1 MPKKKG
7 LLLPFCPQTTFSPV
21 VDIASLCHPNQ
32 RTQKREFATNRAI
45 NSHMEKSVRW
55 LLFEY
60 RDLELVEAFQDALY
74 GMALRL
80 AVSCINGIMHV
91 YTCIPKRIRAQ

>member
-60 RDLELVEAFQDALY
+60 QDLELV
-74 GMALRL
+74 
-80 AVSCINGIMHV
+80 IMSKSFKTPCMVWRYVWH
-91 YTCIPKRIRAQ
+91 CHA

>member
-60 RDLELVEAFQDALY
+60 QDLELVEAFQDALY